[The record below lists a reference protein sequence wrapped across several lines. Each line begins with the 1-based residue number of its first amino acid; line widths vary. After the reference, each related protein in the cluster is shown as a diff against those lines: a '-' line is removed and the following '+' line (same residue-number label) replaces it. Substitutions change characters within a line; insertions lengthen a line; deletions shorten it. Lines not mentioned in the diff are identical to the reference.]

1 MHLMTIPAGT
11 GHRLES
17 SPQRRNGN
25 GSDIREFLSRL
36 YGPQA
41 TTALDRY
48 RNIEERYL
56 SLFSDEPSIL
66 VSTPGRVEIGGNH
79 TDHNNGRVIAASV
92 TLDSVAA
99 AGHSAEHRI
108 TLVSEGYASP
118 FEVDLERQDP
128 LPDERETTSALIR
141 GIVARCAEA
150 GYAVGGFRCYLES
163 SLHAGAGLSSS
174 ASIEMIIGT
183 ILNTL
188 FNDGRIPIE
197 ELAAICQY
205 AENVYFGKPCGLM
218 DQLTCGVGGMIAIDF
233 GDPGHPAIHRIRH
246 SLESSGLRFAVVHTG
261 GSHADLTGDYAAIPS
276 EMRAVAAALGKT
288 TCRDIQDEAEILKA
302 LPDLRNAVGDRAVIR
317 AIHFVRESTRVPEQV
332 RALEE
337 GRVDDFLALV
347 LASGRSSALWLQNS
361 YATSSPEEQGIS
373 LGLALTEGFLEKA
386 GRGACRVHGGGFA
399 GTMLAILPESVMEEY
414 RQMME
419 RVFGEGSVALLDLR
433 STGTAV
439 FKQQD

>member
-1 MHLMTIPAGT
+1 MTMPAGT
-11 GHRLES
+11 GHRVKS
-17 SPQRRNGN
+17 SPSPRNGN
-25 GSDIREFLSRL
+25 GSEIQEFLNRL
-36 YGPQA
+36 YGAQA
-41 TTALDRY
+41 PAALDRY
-48 RNIEERYL
+48 HAIEERYT
-56 SLFSDEPSIL
+56 SLFGDEPPIL

-79 TDHNNGRVIAASV
+79 TDHNNGRVIAAGI

-99 AGHSAEHRI
+99 AGESSEHSI
-108 TLVSEGYASP
+108 TIVSEGYPSP
-118 FEVDLERQDP
+118 FEVALDATRPIQEELGSTP
-128 LPDERETTSALIR
+128 ALIR

-150 GYAVGGFRCYLES
+150 GYAVGGFRAYLDS
-163 SLHAGAGLSSS
+163 RIQPGAGLSSS
-174 ASIEMIIGT
+174 ASIEMTIGT

-233 GDPGHPAIHRIRH
+233 EEPGRPAIHRIQH
-246 SLESSGLRFAVVHTG
+246 TLDASGLRFAVVHTG

-276 EMRAVAAALGKT
+276 EMRSVAATLGKKSA
-288 TCRDIQDEAEILKA
+288 RDIQDESEILNA
-302 LPDLRNAVGDRAVIR
+302 MPDLRRAVGDRAVLRALHFIR
-317 AIHFVRESTRVPEQV
+317 DSSRVPEQV

-347 LASGRSSALWLQNS
+347 MASGRSSALWLQNS
-361 YATSSPEEQGIS
+361 YAISSPEEQGIP
-373 LGLALTEGFLEKA
+373 LGLALTERFLETA

-399 GTMLAILPESVMEEY
+399 GSMLAILPESIIERY
-414 RQMME
+414 REVME
-419 RVFGEGSVALLDLR
+419 RVFGEGSVVLLDLR

-439 FKQQD
+439 FRLRD